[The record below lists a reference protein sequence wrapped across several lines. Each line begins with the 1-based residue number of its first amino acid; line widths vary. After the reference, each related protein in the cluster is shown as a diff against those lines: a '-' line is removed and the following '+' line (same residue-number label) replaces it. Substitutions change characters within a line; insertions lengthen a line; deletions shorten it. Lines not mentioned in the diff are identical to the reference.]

1 MAKRKSLKKEIDEV
15 KLIKKLAKKYDC
27 PLILTGVVG
36 TIFAQRYYFRPFR
49 VHLDAII
56 YGFTFSKIKK
66 WLKKEMKGYGREVD
80 IYWDFDL
87 EDIKKKIRLIKK
99 EFYEQKEI

>member
-1 MAKRKSLKKEIDEV
+1 MKKEIDEV

-27 PLILTGVVG
+27 PLILRG
-36 TIFAQRYYFRPFR
+36 TVETIWAQRYYFRPFR

-66 WLKKEMKGYGREVD
+66 WLKKGMKGYGREVY

-87 EDIKKKIRLIKK
+87 EDVKRKVKLIRK
-99 EFYEQKEI
+99 EFYGRKRNRMQL